1 MGLSAYWKIPDL
13 DNLNRLLQRMGVKWL
28 RNGDTA
34 NFPSIW
40 AMFHN
45 NVNWK
50 KEWDEQMRKR
60 MVRACLEKWFAM
72 ATGYGSLAMKS
83 TWIMQELP

>member
-1 MGLSAYWKIPDL
+1 MGLSAYWEIPDL
-13 DNLNRLLQRMGVKWL
+13 DNLSRLLQRMGVKWL

-50 KEWDEQMRKR
+50 RNGTNRCVKERFVLVLKNGLQWQ
-60 MVRACLEKWFAM
+60 
-72 ATGYGSLAMKS
+72 
-83 TWIMQELP
+83 